1 MTTTRTVTART
12 AVTLADELNALYA
25 AGNLATVN
33 GREVLSHYFGAAVAR
48 SWQNGTVSVRVRA
61 RAKGKTTDLYVK
73 DGQTLTF
80 A

>member
-12 AVTLADELNALYA
+12 AVALADELNALYA
-25 AGNLATVN
+25 AGNLTTVN
-33 GREVLSHYFGAAVAR
+33 GREVLSQHSSTIAR